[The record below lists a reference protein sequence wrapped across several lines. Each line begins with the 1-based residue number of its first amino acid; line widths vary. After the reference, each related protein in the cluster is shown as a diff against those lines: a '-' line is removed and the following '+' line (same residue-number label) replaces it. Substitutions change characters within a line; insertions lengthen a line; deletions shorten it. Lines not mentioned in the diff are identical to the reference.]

1 MLQRRV
7 PLKRSGKLNAV
18 RKVPR
23 TNRMKVNARFPSK
36 HEERY
41 WNTLEKRC
49 VACGATEDTVIHHI
63 LARIPQKT
71 RQRDHRFVVIL
82 CAMGCHNFGPDAVHT
97 LGSEAAFFHRTGV
110 DLVKIAVDNWS
121 AFDG

>member
-1 MLQRRV
+1 MLQRRSS
-7 PLKRSGKLNAV
+7 LKRSGKLNAV

-23 TNRMKVNARFPSK
+23 TNRMKANARFPSK

-41 WNTLEKRC
+41 WSTLEKRC

-71 RQRDHRFVVIL
+71 RQRDHKYVCRL
-82 CAMGCHNFGPDAVHT
+82 CPDCHNMGDHSVHL
-97 LGSEAAFFHRTGV
+97 LGSEERFQHRRGV
-110 DLVKIAVDNWS
+110 DLVKIAVDNWER
-121 AFDG
+121 FDG